1 MKKNLQMPLI
11 ILVIL
16 VVAVGGGLALSH
28 KSKKADNSST
38 NSDTTNATSAYSNNS
53 SSTSASK
60 ETTNPSPNPVA
71 ATTDKVSITNFA
83 FSAAKISVKMGTKV
97 TWTNNDSVAH
107 TVTADS
113 GTGPKSD
120 NISPGGTFSYT
131 FDTVGTFAYHCN
143 IHPDMKGSVTVT
155 Q

>member
-1 MKKNLQMPLI
+1 MKKYLPI
-11 ILVIL
+11 V
-16 VVAVGGGLALSH
+16 VVAVVIAAVGAGLALSH
-28 KSKKADNSST
+28 NNKKTNNSPSSSDNTS
-38 NSDTTNATSAYSNNS
+38 ATSAYPNNS

-60 ETTNPSPNPVA
+60 ESTNPNPVA
-71 ATTDKVSITNFA
+71 AATDKVSIQNFA
-83 FSAAKISVKMGTKV
+83 FSAAKITVKMGTKV

-120 NISPGGTFSYT
+120 NISPGGTYSYT
-131 FDTVGTFAYHCN
+131 FGTAGTFAYHCA
-143 IHPDMKGSVTVT
+143 IHPDMTGTVTVT

>member
-1 MKKNLQMPLI
+1 MKKYLPFV
-11 ILVIL
+11 LVL
-16 VVAVGGGLALSH
+16 VVVAVGAGFLLTRDSNGTAD
-28 KSKKADNSST
+28 KKAASV
-38 NSDTTNATSAYSNNS
+38 APPA
-53 SSTSASK
+53 SSTSSNSSNA
-60 ETTNPSPNPVA
+60 TTNPVA
-71 ATTDKVSITNFA
+71 ATTDKVSISNFA

-120 NISPGGTFSYT
+120 NISPGGTYSYT
-131 FDTVGTFAYHCN
+131 FDSVGTFAYHCN
-143 IHPDMKGSVTVT
+143 IHPDMIGTVTVT